1 VFSDSIVR
9 SVEGKTHR
17 CVIKLKDT
25 HYHLTIDTT
34 GDSSEQ
40 AFAKAIAELV
50 RVTSLNHK
58 FVA

>member
-1 VFSDSIVR
+1 MFTDSIIR

-17 CVIKLKDT
+17 CVIKLQDT
-25 HYHLTIDTT
+25 HYHLTIDTR
-34 GDSSEQ
+34 GDTKRQ